1 MSQYDYRVI
10 PAPTKG
16 RKAKGIKSPEGR
28 FANTI
33 EIVMNDMSVH
43 GWEFLRAE
51 TLPSE
56 ERTGLTSSHTTY
68 RTLLVFRRLKPS
80 DAAPF
85 APRLLEG
92 PQAGTDDAAGEGA
105 AAPAAPET
113 EAAATVKADP
123 PLHSA
128 PLGDNLGGNLGGN
141 LGDNGVEDTA
151 PPDPS
156 LASAVRRRAALIG
169 AAEDPEKS

>member
-1 MSQYDYRVI
+1 MTQYDYRVI

-16 RKAKGIKSPEGR
+16 RKAKGVKSPEGR

-68 RTLLVFRRLKPS
+68 RTLLVFRRPKPS

-92 PQAGTDDAAGEGA
+92 PQTEMDDAADETA
-105 AAPAAPET
+105 AAPASPVPVSAPAPK
-113 EAAATVKADP
+113 AAATVKADP
-123 PLHSA
+123 PPHSA
-128 PLGDNLGGNLGGN
+128 PLGDNPA
-141 LGDNGVEDTA
+141 DNGVEDTA

-169 AAEDPEKS
+169 MGSKSERS

>member
-1 MSQYDYRVI
+1 MPQYDYRVI

-16 RKAKGIKSPEGR
+16 RKAKGVKSPEGR

-68 RTLLVFRRLKPS
+68 RTLLVFRRPKPS

-92 PQAGTDDAAGEGA
+92 PQTEMDDAADDAA
-105 AAPAAPET
+105 AAPASPVPASAPAPK
-113 EAAATVKADP
+113 AAAKVEADP

-128 PLGDNLGGNLGGN
+128 PHGDNPA
-141 LGDNGVEDTA
+141 DNGVEDTA

-169 AAEDPEKS
+169 MGSKPEGS